1 MGFAGDLVV
10 GGTYHDLPMNGLQL
24 GWQLIIK
31 SNTSYSEIVTLRHSH
46 LWGWTQL
53 FGVNTTSW
61 ANLFACVFCLRSGMA
76 SQPMHVQRVTQ
87 MIYWWM
93 FLLVIGIGPF
103 GFWLVPRPSRY
114 IMYPQFETICFYV
127 YMIIY
132 ILYIIYISSRSP
144 TYWYMCRSPSWQQLW
159 IFRNN
164 LRSSFGWQWSQHN
177 RSPFRL
183 GISAPNHQGS
193 MALVL
198 CEAKQRAQL
207 WRGWDFWSQSHG
219 IGDGFIPFH
228 HSPLGS

>member
-1 MGFAGDLVV
+1 
-10 GGTYHDLPMNGLQL
+10 
-24 GWQLIIK
+24 
-31 SNTSYSEIVTLRHSH
+31 VTLRHSH

-132 ILYIIYISSRSP
+132 IYILYIIYIYYIYISSRSP

-183 GISAPNHQGS
+183 GISFG
-193 MALVL
+193 
-198 CEAKQRAQL
+198 
-207 WRGWDFWSQSHG
+207 DFRPQSPGIYG
-219 IGDGFIPFH
+219 IGAVRSKAEGPVVTGMGFLESIPWDWGWIH
-228 HSPLGS
+228 PIPS